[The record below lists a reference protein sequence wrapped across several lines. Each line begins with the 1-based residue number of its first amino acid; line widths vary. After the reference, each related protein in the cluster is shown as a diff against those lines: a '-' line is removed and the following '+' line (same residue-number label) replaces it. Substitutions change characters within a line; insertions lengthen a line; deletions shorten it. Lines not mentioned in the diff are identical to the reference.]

1 MPSPKLSLRVADE
14 TLAQLQELADREQK
28 TMTELLRELIEL
40 GLLQKTGSAAPP
52 HIQDDPVAALAEN
65 YSDRIDLLETHLGEL
80 LTKSVR
86 AGAEASFYSKLAMTF
101 SSEVGAFLIQG
112 KPLDKET
119 KQQYLKD
126 MEKMAS
132 DLSLKYLHSHD

>member
-28 TMTELLRELIEL
+28 TMTELLRELIDL
-40 GLLQKTGSAAPP
+40 GLLQKNGSPQPHVQDPLVAPG
-52 HIQDDPVAALAEN
+52 EN
-65 YSDRIDLLETHLGEL
+65 YSERIDLLETRLGEL
-80 LTKSVR
+80 LIKSVR
-86 AGAEASFYSKLAMTF
+86 VGAEASFYSKLAMTF

-119 KQQYLKD
+119 KQQYLRD
-126 MEKMAS
+126 MENMAS